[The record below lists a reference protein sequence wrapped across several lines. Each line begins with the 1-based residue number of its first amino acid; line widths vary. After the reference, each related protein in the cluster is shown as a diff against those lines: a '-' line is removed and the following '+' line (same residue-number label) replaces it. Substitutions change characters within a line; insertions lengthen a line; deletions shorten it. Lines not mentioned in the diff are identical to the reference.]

1 MHNFADDP
9 SPLGNVDP
17 AGRRATPADLFA
29 WQVAAG
35 GAEDLGDALEI
46 DGEATVI
53 DPAPAGEPVTLPA
66 RIPDRQ
72 DDLIV
77 AALPVRRI
85 QVYPGEVAELAVALV
100 NNGRRP
106 ATFHLH
112 VEGWFDESW
121 LTPPPPLTLEPGERA
136 TALLEIAPP
145 RHPTTEAGEYAIVV
159 VVRSHDY
166 PGRIAR
172 LGAQLFILPFDA
184 LTVEILP
191 AAAPALTWF
200 RRTALLPVAVGN
212 RGNRPA
218 AVHLQAADAH
228 HRCSFEFFTP
238 GAAPGAAL
246 LAVRPGQT
254 ITTPLRVVANHLPLI
269 GLQGQATPFI
279 VTATAAQTPETAR
292 RARGAVTLRPLVGP
306 WQLASATGLGMLAAA
321 GVLLL
326 TVIAFLVLRNGAATT
341 VVQAPASQP
350 PQVIIVTLGQ
360 PVAAAPGPADA
371 APAPAPQNPAPAGDL
386 NPALPLVLPG
396 QVTTPD
402 GAPIAAPAQRQAAPA
417 QPQLAP
423 AQPLPAPAQPLPA
436 VATGGAAEETYAEM
450 FQSVAQRFD
459 MDWRMLAAQAYIESS
474 FDSLALSGSGAMG
487 LMQILPGTW
496 REWAPAVDAADPFD
510 SRDNVLVAA
519 VYLDWLRTRLAA
531 EGRNGKEWM
540 LVAYNWGPDRLDE
553 FLEGGGEWEALP
565 DVRRQYAEEILRI
578 AQTIP

>member
-1 MHNFADDP
+1 MHNLADDP

-306 WQLASATGLGMLAAA
+306 WQLASATGLGILAAA

-417 QPQLAP
+417 QP
-423 AQPLPAPAQPLPA
+423 LPA
-436 VATGGAAEETYAEM
+436 VATGGAAEKTYAEM

-540 LVAYNWGPDRLDE
+540 LVAYNWGIDRLGE
-553 FLEGGGEWEALP
+553 FLDNGGEWQDLPEA
-565 DVRRQYAEEILRI
+565 RRKYAEDILRT
-578 AQTIP
+578 AQTLP